1 MNARQA
7 KSIPIVS
14 LLKQLGYTPNKA
26 NEREAW
32 FKSPFRNE
40 RTASLKVDLKKNV
53 WFDHGVN
60 FGGNGIDLFMKL
72 ENIEF
77 TKALK
82 MFNDKFEGFSF
93 HQHKADPINENSNTQ
108 ILETTKVLNKE
119 LQSYCSSRFI
129 SKYAQTFL
137 TQVAYKVN
145 SKSYVSIG
153 IQNRSGG
160 WELRNSALKNCLGVK
175 DITYINLGKKTVF
188 VTEGIFD
195 FLSIVTFKNIDRLN
209 ADFIILNS
217 VNQVSRS
224 INTLKNYSSIRLYL
238 DNDNAGDRATITL
251 LNQLENAKDFRPK
264 YKKFIDLNE
273 WLIDR
278 NQLKSKPV

>member
-1 MNARQA
+1 M
-7 KSIPIVS
+7 
-14 LLKQLGYTPNKA
+14 
-26 NEREAW
+26 
-32 FKSPFRNE
+32 
-40 RTASLKVDLKKNV
+40 
-53 WFDHGVN
+53 
-60 FGGNGIDLFMKL
+60 
-72 ENIEF
+72 
-77 TKALK
+77 
-82 MFNDKFEGFSF
+82 
-93 HQHKADPINENSNTQ
+93 
-108 ILETTKVLNKE
+108 
-119 LQSYCSSRFI
+119 
-129 SKYAQTFL
+129 
-137 TQVAYKVN
+137 
-145 SKSYVSIG
+145 
-153 IQNRSGG
+153 
-160 WELRNSALKNCLGVK
+160 
-175 DITYINLGKKTVF
+175 F